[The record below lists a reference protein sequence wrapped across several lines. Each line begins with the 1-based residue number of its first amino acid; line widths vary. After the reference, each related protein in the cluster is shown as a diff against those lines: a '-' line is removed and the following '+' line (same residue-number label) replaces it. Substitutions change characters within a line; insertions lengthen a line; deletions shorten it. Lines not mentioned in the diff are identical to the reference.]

1 MRAERAR
8 RLARL
13 ALVFH
18 VTPAQLRAC
27 TLRELEAMERL
38 AVDIDRKRRR
48 KGGS

>member
-1 MRAERAR
+1 MKAERAR

-13 ALVFH
+13 ALAYH

-27 TLRELEAMERL
+27 TMRELEAMER
-38 AVDIDRKRRR
+38 VVIDLERKRKR

>member
-13 ALVFH
+13 AYAYH

-27 TLRELEAMERL
+27 TMRELEAMERL
-38 AVDIDRKRRR
+38 ALEIDRKRRR

>member
-13 ALVFH
+13 ALIYH
-18 VTPAQLRAC
+18 VTPADLRAC
-27 TLRELEAMERL
+27 TFRELEAMERL
-38 AVDIDRKRRR
+38 ALEVDRKRKR